1 MLAAVLCTP
10 HVGVQSCAN
19 WPEWNLFSNRIV
31 QPDGRVIDFSTPA
44 LQSTSEDQ
52 SYALFFALVA
62 NDRASFER
70 VLRWTDADFAAGG
83 AVVSIARRGATRRHS
98 TISARRSR
106 QRTCLQAESTDRSA
120 CAWSAGTESSTPRG

>member
-1 MLAAVLCTP
+1 MHAAR
-10 HVGVQSCAN
+10 GVQPCAN

-62 NDRASFER
+62 NDRVSFER

-83 AVVSIARRGATRRHS
+83 AAVSAKQYSYANNAIA
-98 TISARRSR
+98 SA
-106 QRTCLQAESTDRSA
+106 LQLVLNNPLILAQ
-120 CAWSAGTESSTPRG
+120 AGRVYRA